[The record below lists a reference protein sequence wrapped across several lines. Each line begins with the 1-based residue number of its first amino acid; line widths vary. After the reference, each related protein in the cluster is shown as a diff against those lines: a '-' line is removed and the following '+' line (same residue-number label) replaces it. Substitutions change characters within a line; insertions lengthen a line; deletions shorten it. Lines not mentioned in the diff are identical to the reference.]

1 MTVRRWRSVAALGVA
16 AGLGVLSG
24 CATSGSAT
32 GDSAPST
39 STSYFSPLNEYLTPP
54 ESGAMPTTDEQWQ
67 AKEGEVQALV
77 AACMTEQGFE
87 YIPFVYP
94 SGGMG
99 MGMGMD
105 EEFGQRAWA
114 EKYGYGMSTFDD
126 QGPADPV
133 EVDDPNTALVAGMS
147 DGEREAYFKALHGG
161 QFAGDMAAEQSSAE
175 GSSADGSSTEGSS
188 TEQPG
193 ETAVPIPEQ
202 DLGCWGAAQAE
213 VYGQGFVGGG
223 DEFQDMWDSMSQLW
237 ESTQS
242 DERLVQVNA
251 DWAACMGEAG
261 HPGFTLQQDAM
272 QDVSTRW
279 SELNGWPEP
288 GEEMETAT
296 ELTAEP
302 TRPPAEAVSKF
313 QAEEIALA
321 VADFDCQEKVGY
333 QKLFET
339 VRIEAESQFVQDHRA
354 ELERYRDS
362 LAGGGG

>member
-1 MTVRRWRSVAALGVA
+1 MTANASGRPSERMPTRA
-16 AGLGVLSG
+16 AG
-24 CATSGSAT
+24 GSVR
-32 GDSAPST
+32 SAGSMIT
-39 STSYFSPLNEYLTPP
+39 RQAANGTPCR
-54 ESGAMPTTDEQWQ
+54 
-67 AKEGEVQALV
+67 
-77 AACMTEQGFE
+77 AA
-87 YIPFVYP
+87 I
-94 SGGMG
+94 
-99 MGMGMD
+99 
-105 EEFGQRAWA
+105 RAA
-114 EKYGYGMSTFDD
+114 
-126 QGPADPV
+126 
-133 EVDDPNTALVAGMS
+133 
-147 DGEREAYFKALHGG
+147 
-161 QFAGDMAAEQSSAE
+161 
-175 GSSADGSSTEGSS
+175 
-188 TEQPG
+188 
-193 ETAVPIPEQ
+193 
-202 DLGCWGAAQAE
+202 
-213 VYGQGFVGGG
+213 
-223 DEFQDMWDSMSQLW
+223 MWDSMSQLW